1 MKLKHLLLSY
11 FLLFFLYSCGGS
23 SVQYDEEGN
32 EIVEENVENPEN
44 SEENQSDEVV
54 VNQEQVEVEAE
65 KVLENPEA
73 TEIEKTEAQLQ
84 KEEARRQKNITKRLH
99 KNQGLDMLQTVLL
112 HERLIDMSQ
121 FSKFKEDEYL
131 NYYGNPLLI
140 INIKS
145 EERLKVEAEKDLA
158 VKQIDEEILSKQK
171 LLSTPKEGESVVDYT
186 DLGFKNVTNPELY
199 NDLGVDSSKYLKD
212 YNNADSNFEF
222 VYKRKMKEEVKLQ
235 EKHISLLNQL
245 VAVGAK
251 NEKSVVLIYMSGIK
265 LNNESNDADLNYKK
279 SVYTQYISNYLYGK
293 LPQLLIEKRFVNE
306 IPEDEVMILLYKYDG
321 DVPAN
326 IYNVKNTN
334 SLEWLEQF
342 KKLEKQRS
350 EDAIKRNREIE
361 KALKEASFL
370 AGADSKNTKK
380 KKTST
385 NAKEQPQVKKS

>member
-1 MKLKHLLLSY
+1 MWS
-11 FLLFFLYSCGGS
+11 LLFFLNSCGGS

-32 EIVEENVENPEN
+32 EIIEENEEN
-44 SEENQSDEVV
+44 SENIDEVSS
-54 VNQEQVEVEAE
+54 NQDEVETDAQQ
-65 KVLENPEA
+65 VLENTEA
-73 TEIEKTEAQLQ
+73 TEVEKTEAQLQ
-84 KEEARRQKNITKRLH
+84 VEEAKRQKQIKKRLH
-99 KNQGLDMLQTVLL
+99 KNQGLDMLQAVLL
-112 HERLIDMSQ
+112 HERLMDMSQ

-145 EERLKVEAEKDLA
+145 EERLKIEEEKNLA
-158 VKQIDEEILSKQK
+158 VKQIDEEALLKQK
-171 LLSTPKEGESVVDYT
+171 LLNPQQEGEQFTDFT

-212 YNNADSNFEF
+212 YNNVDSNFEF
-222 VYKRKMKEEVKLQ
+222 VYKKNMKEEVKLE
-235 EKHISLLNQL
+235 EKHITLLNQL
-245 VAVGAK
+245 VVVGAK
-251 NEKSVVLIYMSGIK
+251 NEKSVVLIYMSGVK
-265 LNNESNDADLNYKK
+265 LNNEDNNTDLMYKK

-293 LPQLLIEKRFVNE
+293 LPQVLIEKRFVNE

-321 DVPAN
+321 DVPSN
-326 IYNVKNTN
+326 IYNVKSTN

-350 EDAIKRNREIE
+350 EDAIKRNIEIE

-380 KKTST
+380 KT
-385 NAKEQPQVKKS
+385 NPNTKNQPQVKKS

>member
-1 MKLKHLLLSY
+1 MKLKHLLLLWS
-11 FLLFFLYSCGGS
+11 LLFFLNSCGGS

-32 EIVEENVENPEN
+32 EIIEENEEN
-44 SEENQSDEVV
+44 SENIDEVSS
-54 VNQEQVEVEAE
+54 NQDEVETDAQQ
-65 KVLENPEA
+65 VLENTEA
-73 TEIEKTEAQLQ
+73 TEVEKTEAQLQ
-84 KEEARRQKNITKRLH
+84 VEEAKRQKQIKKRLH
-99 KNQGLDMLQTVLL
+99 KNQGLDMLQAVLL
-112 HERLIDMSQ
+112 HERLMDMSQ

-145 EERLKVEAEKDLA
+145 EERLKIEEEKNLA
-158 VKQIDEEILSKQK
+158 VKQIDEEALLKQK
-171 LLSTPKEGESVVDYT
+171 LLNPQQEGEQFTDFT

-212 YNNADSNFEF
+212 YNNVDSNFEF
-222 VYKRKMKEEVKLQ
+222 VYKKNMKEEVKLE
-235 EKHISLLNQL
+235 EKHITLLNQL
-245 VAVGAK
+245 VVVGAK
-251 NEKSVVLIYMSGIK
+251 NEKSVVLIYMSGVK
-265 LNNESNDADLNYKK
+265 LNNEDNNTDLMYKK

-293 LPQLLIEKRFVNE
+293 LPQVLIEKRFVNE

-321 DVPAN
+321 DVPSN
-326 IYNVKNTN
+326 IYNVKSTN

-350 EDAIKRNREIE
+350 EDAIKRNIEIE

-380 KKTST
+380 KT
-385 NAKEQPQVKKS
+385 NPNTKNQPQVKKS